1 MPPPMPT
8 VSRKRTRSTHVS
20 DSDDDSSQIR
30 STSTIDSSHSP
41 STTLPKRQRNN
52 PSSASHTNYSLRH
65 RSVTSEPAPIPSIDR
80 SSNSQRYNLRPR
92 TSQSQVRSSRGS
104 IAHSTTISRRIRR
117 QNPIAIPR
125 ITPPERPISPLP
137 QARQYRFVYISDD
150 DNQPTTNT
158 PITQSSPMI
167 TNTTLNLI
175 TDDEDEEPRRT
186 QIPTRRTVR
195 STTATR

>member
-1 MPPPMPT
+1 MPPPMST

-92 TSQSQVRSSRGS
+92 TSQSSSIS
-104 IAHSTTISRRIRR
+104 SNAHSTTIARRIRR

-125 ITPPERPISPLP
+125 ITPPERPISPIP

-150 DNQPTTNT
+150 DNQPTTT
-158 PITQSSPMI
+158 IPTIQSSPMM

-186 QIPTRRTVR
+186 QIPSRRTVR